1 METWRK
7 DIIVITFGEW
17 KRILGL
23 RMETKGNFRFGCNL
37 LEKCNRK
44 LALCVGSTDKNELK
58 GSGKYF
64 CKWVLMVVL
73 Y

>member
-1 METWRK
+1 MEIWRK

-37 LEKCNRK
+37 LEKCNTK
-44 LALCVGSTDKNELK
+44 LALFCIAVGSTDKNELK
-58 GSGKYF
+58 RSGKYF
-64 CKWVLMVVL
+64 CK
-73 Y
+73 